1 MAKCQI
7 IVNRQKAAF
16 NRKHRHL
23 PEEPTL
29 SIHTGSQVEYAFA
42 VELSGTW
49 VLKQDYDNSPCS
61 GAHIWLEGDRDNL
74 RITAER
80 PLSESAV
87 DRDALVEDLSP
98 KPTLPKEFF

>member
-16 NRKHRHL
+16 NRKHKNL

-29 SIHTGSQVEYAFA
+29 SIHTGSEIEYAYA
-42 VELSGTW
+42 VELTGKW

-61 GAHIWLEGDRDNL
+61 GAHIWLEGLRENL
-74 RITAER
+74 KITHTT
-80 PLSESAV
+80 PLSESKQDQGGEGV
-87 DRDALVEDLSP
+87 SKP
-98 KPTLPKEFF
+98 KVVEFF